1 MYGEKYE
8 ETPKQKEKIRLL
20 IALNQVDNITELT
33 KNNDWKTYIHSHL
46 STVKYEL
53 KRQLSN
59 LSDSKEI

>member
-20 IALNQVDNITELT
+20 TALNQVDNITELT
-33 KNNDWKTYIHSHL
+33 KNNEWKTYIYSHL

-53 KRQLSN
+53 ERQLSN

>member
-1 MYGEKYE
+1 MYSEKYE

-20 IALNQVDNITELT
+20 TALNQVDNITELT
-33 KNNDWKTYIHSHL
+33 KNNEWKTYIYSHL

-53 KRQLSN
+53 ERQLSN